1 MNFFVNASSGNPN
14 LTIRVHLLL
23 LSLTE
28 TINASEENPDISAI
42 LENDKRVLESRYYT
56 LPSKLPPLEIHFPGQ
71 NGLSLLSNQ
80 NSHTQTL
87 SLW

>member
-71 NGLSLLSNQ
+71 NGPSLLSNQ